1 METIKRKVRKP
12 REKKAKERYFEEREE
27 LAVKEYLTTT
37 NVVQKNKLFKEIIE
51 PALRELV
58 KGVMK
63 MPKFQKIIGITR
75 EELEDNAYY
84 HVIFQLEK
92 YTPGRIGKDGE
103 PTKAYSYYG
112 TVAKN
117 YILKVKQDLDKKIA
131 EYGGDLNVDELH
143 EHIIHTESDP
153 LEFEQSRTIVLK
165 QVEEFLQVKRLTES
179 DVIVANSLK
188 YMLTNWHKLEFQ
200 SKNQFVRLLNQYCQ
214 LPPEVVARSLNKF
227 KQLFGTSDI
236 ITSKTKKRTIF
247 KKLEEKLP
255 DTFYLW
261 NSL

>member
-1 METIKRKVRKP
+1 MDSLKKKARKP
-12 REKKAKERYFEEREE
+12 REKRDKYFEEREE
-27 LAVKEYLTTT
+27 LAVKQYLTST
-37 NVVQKNKLFKEIIE
+37 NIIEKNQIFQNIIE
-51 PALRELV
+51 PALRKLV
-58 KGVMK
+58 KGVLT

-103 PTKAYSYYG
+103 PARAYSYYG

-131 EYGGDLNVDELH
+131 EYGGDLNIDELH
-143 EHIIHTESDP
+143 EHIVYAEIDP
-153 LEFEQSRTIVLK
+153 QEFENSRLIVLK
-165 QVEEFLQVKRLTES
+165 QVDDFLLTKRLTES
-179 DVIVANSLK
+179 DIVVANSMK

-227 KQLFGTSDI
+227 KLLFGESDI
-236 ITSKTKKRTIF
+236 ITPKTKKRTVF
-247 KKLEEKLP
+247 KRLEEKLP
-255 DTFYLW
+255 DTFHLW
-261 NSL
+261 NEL